1 MLVGNTKSCEACVK
15 QDVCKFASTRQAV
28 LSKLE
33 GCVSEVNDFTN
44 MPFVVSLYCNS
55 FSNNIREKRGM

>member
-33 GCVSEVNDFTN
+33 NSISDVNSTD
-44 MPFVVSLYCNS
+44 MPFVVSLSCNS
-55 FSNNIREKRGM
+55 FSNNIREKRGV